1 MKQEKSNKYLLVD
14 INYGA
19 EIIIMQNNTTFINI
33 EPNYEHN
40 ESTLFSIYI
49 QLFLNEYG
57 YYDNELFDEDNFN
70 ISVGEM

>member
-1 MKQEKSNKYLLVD
+1 
-14 INYGA
+14 
-19 EIIIMQNNTTFINI
+19 MQNNTTFINI

-40 ESTLFSIYI
+40 ESNLFSSYI